1 VASLVLPPQSRSR
14 RGGSVAIS
22 GLKRDRRG
30 NFILRFRTGGRGSKL
45 TYYNLGAITRDE
57 AKTRAGELQAEA
69 KRRLGLADPGVTFAS
84 LAKTWMGLLGP
95 THAANTNTMNELM
108 LRLHILPVLGPIRV
122 EDFLPA
128 TIERYCAAAA

>member
-1 VASLVLPPQSRSR
+1 
-14 RGGSVAIS
+14 
-22 GLKRDRRG
+22 
-30 NFILRFRTGGRGSKL
+30 
-45 TYYNLGAITRDE
+45 
-57 AKTRAGELQAEA
+57 
-69 KRRLGLADPGVTFAS
+69 
-84 LAKTWMGLLGP
+84 MGLLGP